1 MKSSDFRQL
10 KVWQKAMDLT
20 VEIYSL
26 VKCLPKEETY
36 ALSDQMRRAVVSIPS
51 NIAEGQ
57 GRNSD
62 KEFINFLSIARGSL
76 WELETQIEIC
86 ELLHY
91 IDSSLTSKVYIL
103 TTEVSKMLNAL
114 SNSLKSKNYTLCVRC

>member
-1 MKSSDFRQL
+1 MKSSDYKKL
-10 KVWQKAMDLT
+10 LVWQKAMDLT
-20 VEIYSL
+20 MEIYKL
-26 VKCLPKEETY
+26 VNYLPREETY
-36 ALSDQMRRAVVSIPS
+36 ALSDQIRRAVVSIPS

-86 ELLHY
+86 IRLGY
-91 IDSSLTSKVYIL
+91 YDKTLTSKVFEL
-103 TTEVSKMLNAL
+103 STEV
-114 SNSLKSKNYTLCVRC
+114 TRC